1 MERLKGLLAQSLTE
15 GLYQIVISSP
25 RKKGE
30 LQKIKIRPIM
40 IKGELCYQE
49 SRFAGTKVLHENKSA
64 GQLIAAVMQEMET
77 AFKQIEIHTKT
88 WQATV
93 LVGKKGNVTIKK
105 RNVTPV
111 SVPPM
116 EHNRKKKYILDEN
129 VPVGFLQDLG
139 VQTQDGKIVKSRYDK
154 FRQINRFLELIED
167 ILPALPKG
175 RTVQIIDFGCGKS
188 YLTFAMYYY
197 LKILKN
203 YDVSICGLDL
213 KEDVIR
219 HCNTLS
225 EKYGYEGLRFYHG
238 DIKDFAGADKVD
250 MVVTLHACD
259 TATDHAL
266 NKAIR
271 WGAGVILSVP
281 CCQHELNKQLFCEP
295 LEELFAY
302 GLLKERTAALFT
314 DGLRAELLESQ
325 GYDTQILEFIDMEHT
340 PKNIMLRCIR
350 RKKGNEDTRE
360 WKYRREKREKAQALM
375 EFLHVTPTLAE
386 LLWE

>member
-1 MERLKGLLAQSLTE
+1 M
-15 GLYQIVISSP
+15 
-25 RKKGE
+25 
-30 LQKIKIRPIM
+30 
-40 IKGELCYQE
+40 
-49 SRFAGTKVLHENKSA
+49 
-64 GQLIAAVMQEMET
+64 
-77 AFKQIEIHTKT
+77 
-88 WQATV
+88 
-93 LVGKKGNVTIKK
+93 
-105 RNVTPV
+105 
-111 SVPPM
+111 
-116 EHNRKKKYILDEN
+116 
-129 VPVGFLQDLG
+129 
-139 VQTQDGKIVKSRYDK
+139 
-154 FRQINRFLELIED
+154 
-167 ILPALPKG
+167 
-175 RTVQIIDFGCGKS
+175 
-188 YLTFAMYYY
+188 
-197 LKILKN
+197 
-203 YDVSICGLDL
+203 
-213 KEDVIR
+213 
-219 HCNTLS
+219 
-225 EKYGYEGLRFYHG
+225 
-238 DIKDFAGADKVD
+238 
-250 MVVTLHACD
+250 TLHACD

-350 RKKGNEDTRE
+350 RKKGNEDARE